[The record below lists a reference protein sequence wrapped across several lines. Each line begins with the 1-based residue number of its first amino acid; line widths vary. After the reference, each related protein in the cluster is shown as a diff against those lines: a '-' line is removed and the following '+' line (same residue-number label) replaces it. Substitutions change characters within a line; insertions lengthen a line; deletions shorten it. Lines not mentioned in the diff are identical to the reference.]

1 MTARNGSRTV
11 PHESSRWFPFEELH
25 FRSILPL
32 TDKLK
37 KGTRMAHV
45 EINGSTLELNDEGFL
60 IDPTKWNAD
69 VATFLAKAEEGLDGL
84 TDEHWSVINFIRG
97 HYLQNNLAPMVRAIC
112 KTTGLPL
119 KRIYELFPS
128 GPAKGA
134 CKLAGLPKPDG
145 CV

>member
-1 MTARNGSRTV
+1 MS
-11 PHESSRWFPFEELH
+11 F
-25 FRSILPL
+25 I
-32 TDKLK
+32 
-37 KGTRMAHV
+37 
-45 EINGSTLELNDEGFL
+45 EIGGAKLELNEEGYL
-60 IDPTKWNAD
+60 VDPQKWSRD
-69 VATFLAKAEEGLDGL
+69 VALFLGKAEEGLDQL
-84 TDEHWSVINFIRG
+84 TDEHWAVINFIRE
-97 HYLQNNLAPMVRAIC
+97 HYLQNDSAPMVRSIC